1 MAKVSV
7 LICRGCNIVSSVDVA
22 SLEREASKCE
32 GVVRTSSLPFLC
44 DEAGDKA
51 IDENVAAGTTSLVM
65 AACAARFHSHAFL
78 RDGCHTERV
87 SLRELAVYSHEP
99 KHEDTQMLAEDLLRM
114 GIARASRVEI
124 ALSQPLPVERTVLV
138 VGGGPTGMAAAQG
151 AANAGYQVVLVEKE
165 PELGGWLRVW
175 KRVLPTRAPYRDLQP
190 VPLGSLV
197 REIESHPRIRVHRG
211 AKVTRV
217 SGQPGQF
224 EVTLKVDEQEIAIKV
239 GAIVQA
245 TGWKPYDA
253 SRLSHL
259 GYGKSPDV
267 ITNVDFERALASGV
281 VKRPS
286 DGKAA
291 RRIAFVQC
299 AGSRDSAGAHLAYCS
314 GVCCRTTLKQA
325 LWARELDPTCEA
337 FVLAKDMRTLGL
349 HEDFYRRAQED
360 AGIFITKGDVVKVEV
375 ALDVEPAALLVRLA
389 RSQLGDNI
397 DVEADLVVL
406 ATGMVPI
413 AADGPAIREL
423 RDARKGLARG
433 DGNNEVLQA
442 TIDRLSPHEGSEILG
457 LDYRQG
463 PDLPSLEYGFP
474 DSHFICFPYETRR
487 TGIYAAG
494 CLRSPADLE
503 TCRADGEGAALKAIQ
518 AIEASALGTAVHP
531 RWVDAAPPTFNLQRC
546 TQCKRCTEEC
556 PFGSLDEDEKCT
568 PKANPA
574 RCRRCGICLGA
585 CPERIVSFADYSVD
599 MVVRMIK
606 AVEVPDEFEEKP
618 RILMLL
624 CENDA
629 YPALELAGFHRLQY
643 SSYVRAI
650 PVRCLGAVNVV
661 WLSDALARGFDGV
674 LLLGCKPGEQTQCHY
689 ARGSDLMATRSEN
702 VKQKLK
708 QLALEEQR
716 VRVEHV
722 ALSDYLTLPGL
733 IDSFV
738 KQIQELGP
746 NPFKDT

>member
-1 MAKVSV
+1 
-7 LICRGCNIVSSVDVA
+7 
-22 SLEREASKCE
+22 
-32 GVVRTSSLPFLC
+32 
-44 DEAGDKA
+44 
-51 IDENVAAGTTSLVM
+51 
-65 AACAARFHSHAFL
+65 
-78 RDGCHTERV
+78 
-87 SLRELAVYSHEP
+87 
-99 KHEDTQMLAEDLLRM
+99 
-114 GIARASRVEI
+114 
-124 ALSQPLPVERTVLV
+124 
-138 VGGGPTGMAAAQG
+138 
-151 AANAGYQVVLVEKE
+151 
-165 PELGGWLRVW
+165 
-175 KRVLPTRAPYRDLQP
+175 
-190 VPLGSLV
+190 VPLESLV

-211 AKVTRV
+211 AKVACV

-224 EVTLKVDEQEIAIKV
+224 EVTLKVGEQEIATKV

-253 SRLSHL
+253 SRLGHL

-267 ITNVDFERALASGV
+267 ITNVDFERVLASGV

-299 AGSRDSAGAHLAYCS
+299 AGSRDSAHLAYCS

-325 LWARELDPTCEA
+325 LWARELDPSCET

-360 AGIFITKGDVVKVEV
+360 AGIFITKGDVVEV
-375 ALDVEPAALLVRLA
+375 ALDVEPGGLLVRLA
-389 RSQLGDNI
+389 RSQLGD
-397 DVEADLVVL
+397 DVEVEADLVVL
-406 ATGMVPI
+406 ATGMVPV

-433 DGNNEVLQA
+433 DGNTEVLQA
-442 TIDRLSPHEGSEILG
+442 TIDRLGPHEGSEILG
-457 LDYRQG
+457 LTYRQG
-463 PDLPSLEYGFP
+463 PDLPTLEYGFP

-494 CLRSPADLE
+494 CLRLPGDLE
-503 TCRADGEGAALKAIQ
+503 TCRVDGEGAALKAIQ
-518 AIEASALGTAVHP
+518 AIEASARGTAVHP
-531 RWVDAAPPTFNLQRC
+531 RWGDPSPPTFNLQRC

-568 PKANPA
+568 PKPNPA

-585 CPERIVSFADYSVD
+585 CPERIVSYADYAID
-599 MVVRMIK
+599 MVVSMIK

-716 VRVEHV
+716 IRVEHV

-738 KQIQELGP
+738 KQIQGLGP

>member
-1 MAKVSV
+1 MAKVAV
-7 LICRGCNIVSSVDVA
+7 HICQGCDIATSVDVA
-22 SLEREASKCE
+22 ALQREAGKCE
-32 GVVRTSSLPFLC
+32 GVVRTVPVPLLC
-44 DEAGDKA
+44 DEAGAKA
-51 IDENVAAGTTSLVM
+51 IDESVAAGATSLVV
-65 AACAARFHSHAFL
+65 AACSARFHTHAFV
-78 RDGCHTERV
+78 REGCHTERV

-99 KHEDTQMLAEDLLRM
+99 KHDDTQMLAEDLLRM
-114 GIARASRVEI
+114 GIARASRVEP
-124 ALSQPLPVERTVLV
+124 APPQPLPAEATVLV
-138 VGGGPTGMAAAQG
+138 VGGGPSGMAAALG
-151 AANAGYQVVLVEKE
+151 AAKAGYHVVLVEKE

-175 KRVLPTRAPYRDLQP
+175 KRCLPARAPYRELEP
-190 VPLGSLV
+190 VQLDGLV
-197 REIESHPRIRVHRG
+197 REIESHPRIQVHRG
-211 AKVTRV
+211 ARV
-217 SGQPGQF
+217 ASISGQPGQF
-224 EVTLKVDEQEIAIKV
+224 EVTLKVGEQEITTKV

-253 SRLSHL
+253 ARLSHL
-259 GYGKSPDV
+259 GYGQSPDV
-267 ITNVDFERALASGV
+267 ITNVDFERALSSGA

-286 DGKAA
+286 DGKPA

-299 AGSRDSAGAHLAYCS
+299 AGSRDSAHLAYCS
-314 GVCCRTTLKQA
+314 GICCRATLKQA

-360 AGIFITKGDVVKVEV
+360 PGIFITKGEVTAVEC
-375 ALDVEPAALLVRLA
+375 EPMGLLVRMGT
-389 RSQLGDNI
+389 SQLGDNLG
-397 DVEADLVVL
+397 VEADLVVL
-406 ATGMVPI
+406 ATGMVPV

-457 LDYRQG
+457 LSYRQG

-494 CLRSPADLE
+494 CLRAPADLE
-503 TCRADGEGAALKAIQ
+503 TARADGEGAALKAIQ
-518 AIEASALGTAVHP
+518 VIEACAAGTAVHP
-531 RWVDAAPPTFNLQRC
+531 RWGDPSPPSFNLQRC

-556 PFGSLDEDEKCT
+556 PFGTLDEDEKCT
-568 PKANPA
+568 PKPNPG

-585 CPERIVSFADYSVD
+585 CPERIVSYADYSVD

-618 RILMLL
+618 RILILA

-629 YPALELAGFHRLQY
+629 YPALELAGFHRLRH
-643 SSYVRAI
+643 SAYVR
-650 PVRCLGAVNVV
+650 PVSVRCLGAINVV
-661 WLSDALARGFDGV
+661 WLSDAMARGFDGV

-689 ARGSDLMATRSEN
+689 TRGSDLMATRSEN

-708 QLALEEQR
+708 QLALEDQR

-738 KQIQELGP
+738 KEIVDLGP